1 VLDCVP
7 HRFRLLHTAQQCLLC
22 FDTPSTCTIH
32 SIALLKCIE
41 KMLMVMKP
49 NGEVDVEISPRIIVG
64 PAISLDASSVTDFTY
79 HSAPRSI
86 MTNYDYTQ
94 YDAAAAQMEA
104 TVARDDA
111 ELEEYG
117 SILDDGGFGIHKSRP
132 VADDEFGATN
142 TQSRQVEEWESV
154 SSKRSVDYSIK
165 SKHSSGIHAMHR
177 RSSDISIKSKRS
189 FGNRKMKIDDVAS
202 EKVNKMSSGSNIRRL
217 LFRGKKAKS
226 GINAIKETHTATPDT
241 DASSRQLEPSP
252 FSNNSFTNE
261 TQTPLVT
268 NSSVG
273 RRTPSLVEPPF
284 IPISIASPHIAP
296 RKERSILRKI
306 AAMKEDEGSSASTAR
321 LTDDDTIS
329 EGDTNSA
336 NATREPKETVVES
349 SDSFRAVDDA
359 AQADDD
365 VAQKGVQNILKE
377 NDVESPDSY
386 CSVDAVNNAAQKI
399 FRENVINYNTFFS
412 CPCSGDAATE
422 VAVADDAVSVAISS
436 STPVVETESKA
447 ESKTE
452 VVVTISSST
461 LTPVDETVSKIEI
474 GPSLGVTVQPEE
486 GKEAGASGLACIN
499 EFDTS
504 KLSYDFYEGSL
515 LDDEESVV
523 IGSAR
528 SFDSMDSLSRR
539 DVFACDPCGI
549 GGLMDDVSDAIQD
562 IMRLRKGTSPD
573 SHDDESIK
581 PRRKESFLR
590 YQEQVLSQRR
600 LT

>member
-1 VLDCVP
+1 
-7 HRFRLLHTAQQCLLC
+7 
-22 FDTPSTCTIH
+22 
-32 SIALLKCIE
+32 
-41 KMLMVMKP
+41 MLMVMKP

-64 PAISLDASSVTDFTY
+64 PMISLDASSVTDFTY

-104 TVARDDA
+104 KAARDDA

-142 TQSRQVEEWESV
+142 TPSRQVEECESV
-154 SSKRSVDYSIK
+154 NSKRSVDYSVK

-177 RSSDISIKSKRS
+177 RTSDISIKSKRS
-189 FGNRKMKIDDVAS
+189 FGNRKMKIDDFAAA
-202 EKVNKMSSGSNIRRL
+202 KVNKSSGSNIRRL
-217 LFRGKKAKS
+217 LFRGKKAKGS
-226 GINAIKETHTATPDT
+226 INAIKETQTATPDT

-306 AAMKEDEGSSASTAR
+306 AAMKDDEGSSASTAR

-329 EGDTNSA
+329 EGDTNSN
-336 NATREPKETVVES
+336 NATREPKEAVVES
-349 SDSFRAVDDA
+349 SDSFRTV
-359 AQADDD
+359 DD
-365 VAQKGVQNILKE
+365 VAQKGVQKFLKE

-386 CSVDAVNNAAQKI
+386 CAAQKI

-422 VAVADDAVSVAISS
+422 NAVADDEVSVAISS
-436 STPVVETESKA
+436 STPVDETENKS
-447 ESKTE
+447 E

-461 LTPVDETVSKIEI
+461 LTPVDETVRKTEI
-474 GPSLGVTVQPEE
+474 VPSQGATVQPKE

-499 EFDTS
+499 QLDTS

-515 LDDEESVV
+515 FDDEESVV

-528 SFDSMDSLSRR
+528 SFDSMDSLIRR
-539 DVFACDPCGI
+539 DMFACDPCGI

-573 SHDDESIK
+573 SHDDYESNK
-581 PRRKESFLR
+581 NQPRRKESFLR

-600 LT
+600 LGYYRWVRD

>member
-1 VLDCVP
+1 
-7 HRFRLLHTAQQCLLC
+7 
-22 FDTPSTCTIH
+22 
-32 SIALLKCIE
+32 
-41 KMLMVMKP
+41 MKP

-104 TVARDDA
+104 KTARDDA

-117 SILDDGGFGIHKSRP
+117 SILDDGGFGIRKSRP

-142 TQSRQVEEWESV
+142 TPSRQVEEWESV
-154 SSKRSVDYSIK
+154 SSKRSVDFSVK

-189 FGNRKMKIDDVAS
+189 FGNRKMKIDDGAS

-217 LFRGKKAKS
+217 LFRGKKAKG

-241 DASSRQLEPSP
+241 VASSRQLDPSQ
-252 FSNNSFTNE
+252 FSNKSFTNE
-261 TQTPLVT
+261 TETPLVT

-306 AAMKEDEGSSASTAR
+306 AAMKDDEGSSASTAR

-329 EGDTNSA
+329 EGDTNSN
-336 NATREPKETVVES
+336 NATREPKETDVEN
-349 SDSFRAVDDA
+349 SDSSRAVDDA

-365 VAQKGVQNILKE
+365 VAQKGVQNNLKE

-386 CSVDAVNNAAQKI
+386 CSVDAVNDAAQKI

-422 VAVADDAVSVAISS
+422 VAVADDAVADDAVSVAMSS
-436 STPVVETESKA
+436 STPVDETESKA

-474 GPSLGVTVQPEE
+474 VPTQGVTVQPKE

-499 EFDTS
+499 EFDSS

-515 LDDEESVV
+515 FDDEESVV
-523 IGSAR
+523 IGIGSAR
-528 SFDSMDSLSRR
+528 SFDSMDSLIRR

>member
-1 VLDCVP
+1 
-7 HRFRLLHTAQQCLLC
+7 
-22 FDTPSTCTIH
+22 
-32 SIALLKCIE
+32 
-41 KMLMVMKP
+41 MLMVMKP

-64 PAISLDASSVTDFTY
+64 PMISLDASSVTDFTY

-104 TVARDDA
+104 KAARDDA

-142 TQSRQVEEWESV
+142 TPSRQVEEWESV
-154 SSKRSVDYSIK
+154 NSKRSVDYSVK

-189 FGNRKMKIDDVAS
+189 FGNRKMKIDDFAAA
-202 EKVNKMSSGSNIRRL
+202 KVNKSSGSNIRRL
-217 LFRGKKAKS
+217 LFRGKKAKGS
-226 GINAIKETHTATPDT
+226 INAIKETQTATPDT

-306 AAMKEDEGSSASTAR
+306 AAMKDDEGSSASTAR

-329 EGDTNSA
+329 EGGTNNSA
-336 NATREPKETVVES
+336 NATREPKETEVVEN

-359 AQADDD
+359 A
-365 VAQKGVQNILKE
+365 AQKGVQKKIKK
-377 NDVESPDSY
+377 NDVEGPDSY
-386 CSVDAVNNAAQKI
+386 CSVDAVNDATQKI

-422 VAVADDAVSVAISS
+422 NAVADDEVSVAISS
-436 STPVVETESKA
+436 STPVDETENKS
-447 ESKTE
+447 E

-461 LTPVDETVSKIEI
+461 LTPVDETVRKTEI
-474 GPSLGVTVQPEE
+474 VPSQGATVQPKE

-499 EFDTS
+499 QLDTS

-515 LDDEESVV
+515 FDDEESVV

-528 SFDSMDSLSRR
+528 SFDSMDSLIRR
-539 DVFACDPCGI
+539 DMFACDPCGI

-573 SHDDESIK
+573 SHDDYESNK
-581 PRRKESFLR
+581 NQPRRKESFLR

-600 LT
+600 LGYYRWVRD